1 MIGFFG
7 GSFDPIHLGH
17 LNNAQQLTHQLD
29 LSTLFLMPCREPVHK
44 NSLTFSTEQ
53 RLKMLKISTQNI
65 SNIEIDTREIN
76 RTSDSYT
83 IDSLKE
89 IKRQY
94 PDQAI
99 GLIIGM
105 DSFNNLSTW
114 KQFEQFNQY
123 CHLIVLSRPG
133 EQQQHTIQNF
143 TLVENKTELSTKI
156 SGLLYFADT
165 DQHNISSSNIRGI
178 LFNNATD
185 GKIRAKQN
193 LVGLLPDSVINYLE
207 KL

>member
-44 NSLTFSTEQ
+44 NSLTFTTDQ
-53 RLKMLKISTQNI
+53 RLKMLKIATQNI

-99 GLIIGM
+99 GLIVGM

-114 KQFEQFNQY
+114 KQFEHFK
-123 CHLIVLSRPG
+123 
-133 EQQQHTIQNF
+133 
-143 TLVENKTELSTKI
+143 TLLGRKC
-156 SGLLYFADT
+156 
-165 DQHNISSSNIRGI
+165 
-178 LFNNATD
+178 
-185 GKIRAKQN
+185 
-193 LVGLLPDSVINYLE
+193 
-207 KL
+207 